1 MHSICQST
9 RLALWCSGA
18 TAPATR
24 FKAAGRFFKTRAFS
38 PADVVF
44 VARRLGLDLFDLDF
58 TTYRRNTLGRHRQL
72 IREALGVAPF
82 MGVGKVMVQQ
92 EARHLVGR
100 QVHPERVF
108 WNLCAFTR
116 AHRIEVPTYFA
127 LCELISEAIR
137 DVEQRLDQTLLRAI
151 TPEQIILLDDLFE
164 KLPPD
169 ASGRSI
175 HQLARLKNAQELMR
189 LSIIRHN
196 LSLLKDL
203 KKRYQGLLPLLIQLD
218 LSEEMIE
225 YYAEYVLRADVFQVK
240 RRLRRHLIL
249 CCFVAYQYF
258 HLSDIL
264 LQTFLQATTL
274 ACAQADEKR
283 DARLLALQQE
293 NLVNVEAILTS
304 YLTQADFV
312 RRIQD
317 VAFSFDQTQDEK
329 YAAWMSLMKT
339 DTLDGFLKLVP
350 SVEKLHK
357 QSIKQQQGAFLHQA
371 LGEQSRALMN
381 RIADLLRHI
390 EFRGQH
396 PDNEVMKALAFY
408 QQKAGHISKLTKTSD
423 LPVDFLTRDERH
435 SVLQP
440 VVDLAL
446 YRVLLARYVME
457 ELKGGRITVRT
468 SHTYKAF
475 EDYLIDEHSWQTQ
488 KQTLLERAGL
498 RALES
503 WPTLRTELEVRFQKQ
518 MSQTLD
524 MINGGENLFV
534 RKRKKGGLRF
544 VTPKKQ
550 VQPTP
555 FDVYPKDFY
564 VSIFEVLHTVDRYT
578 QFTSALT
585 HRMEHNHQPVLPTT
599 VNLATLIGW
608 GCNLGLHHMAK
619 TSAVPLAELERA
631 TNWYFS
637 SQNVLLANDR
647 VTALMHQLPVS
658 SFLREE
664 ETVYRS
670 ASDGQKYTLA
680 LDRYGGPFHSRQ
692 LLG

>member
-1 MHSICQST
+1 MA
-9 RLALWCSGA
+9 RLDILDAVARQEFERPPHFPSHQQDHFFALPNWLQAQLDALDTPVNRIGFVVQWGY
-18 TAPATR
+18 
-24 FKAAGRFFKTRAFS
+24 FKAAGRFFKTLAFS
-38 PADVVF
+38 PADIVF
-44 VARRLGLDLFDLDF
+44 VARQLGLDPLDLDF

-82 MGVGKVMVQQ
+82 MGASKVMVQQ

-249 CCFVAYQYF
+249 CCFVSYQYF

-274 ACAQADEKR
+274 TCAQADEKR

-312 RRIQD
+312 RQIQG

-329 YAAWMSLMKT
+329 YAAWMNLMKT

-408 QQKAGHISKLTKTSD
+408 QQKAGNISQLTKTSD

-457 ELKGGRITVRT
+457 ELKGGRITVR
-468 SHTYKAF
+468 K
-475 EDYLIDEHSWQTQ
+475 IG
-488 KQTLLERAGL
+488 RAH
-498 RALES
+498 
-503 WPTLRTELEVRFQKQ
+503 V
-518 MSQTLD
+518 
-524 MINGGENLFV
+524 
-534 RKRKKGGLRF
+534 
-544 VTPKKQ
+544 
-550 VQPTP
+550 
-555 FDVYPKDFY
+555 
-564 VSIFEVLHTVDRYT
+564 
-578 QFTSALT
+578 
-585 HRMEHNHQPVLPTT
+585 
-599 VNLATLIGW
+599 
-608 GCNLGLHHMAK
+608 
-619 TSAVPLAELERA
+619 
-631 TNWYFS
+631 
-637 SQNVLLANDR
+637 
-647 VTALMHQLPVS
+647 
-658 SFLREE
+658 
-664 ETVYRS
+664 
-670 ASDGQKYTLA
+670 
-680 LDRYGGPFHSRQ
+680 
-692 LLG
+692 